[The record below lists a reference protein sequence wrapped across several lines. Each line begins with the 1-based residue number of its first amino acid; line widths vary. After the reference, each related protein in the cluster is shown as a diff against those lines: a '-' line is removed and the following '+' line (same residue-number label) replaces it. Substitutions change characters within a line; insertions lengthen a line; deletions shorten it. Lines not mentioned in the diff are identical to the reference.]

1 MPKQY
6 DEVSLHN
13 LCKDKDITYNNTK
26 ISSTTYVEGKC
37 STERCNGKYCRMF
50 KGLYEYGDKC
60 KRCLKLKLTDKY
72 SLDSLIGLN
81 LSLNK
86 EYSVDEL
93 NAHCIIEGKCKN
105 ETCKNNFKRKFYDLF
120 KIGGFCQPCALIHGN
135 EKKVNTTI
143 ERYGVENISQLNSIK
158 TQKEETCTKNHGV
171 PHATQSPVIQQQIV
185 KTSLENWG
193 TQRPT
198 QNRELLSNIADSYES
213 KTGYRNPFKN
223 PEVLQQIEAKNMT
236 NLGVPNPFSSKLV
249 QSKIKNTCEEKYGY
263 SNPMQNPLISRK
275 AFITGCRLKPYT
287 LPSGKIIHYM
297 GFEKY
302 ALDDLIKIYN
312 ECDIENET
320 LPVFNYTK
328 PDDTLHTYLPDIYIK
343 SINTFIEV
351 KSTYTITQDIN
362 VILLKQQS
370 VKNAGYK
377 CEIWVYGK
385 VGKKI
390 EKVDVRN

>member
-1 MPKQY
+1 MPNQY

-13 LCKDKDITYNNTK
+13 LCNDTDITYDKTN

-37 STERCNGKYCRMF
+37 STERCNGTYCRKF
-50 KGLYEYGDKC
+50 SDLYKRGDKC
-60 KRCLKLKLTDKY
+60 RRCLNPTTYNLNF
-72 SLDSLIGLN
+72 LIGLN

-86 EYSVDEL
+86 EYSVDKL

-105 ETCKNNFKRKFYDLF
+105 KTCKNNFKRKFCELI
-120 KIGGFCQPCALIHGN
+120 KIGGFCKQCALIHGN

-143 ERYGVENISQLNSIK
+143 KRYGVENISQLDSIK

-171 PHATQSPVIQQQIV
+171 PYATQSPVIQQQIV

-198 QNRELLSNIADSYES
+198 QNRELLTNMADSLEL
-213 KTGYRNPFKN
+213 KTGYRSPFKN
-223 PEVLQQIEAKNMT
+223 PEVLQKIEDTNMT

-249 QSKIKNTCEEKYGY
+249 QSKIKKTCEEKYGY

-275 AFITGCRLKPYT
+275 AFITGCRLKPYK

-302 ALDDLIKIYN
+302 ALLDLIKIYN
-312 ECDIENET
+312 EDDIENET

-328 PDDTLHTYLPDIYIK
+328 PDGTLHTYLPDIYIK

-377 CEIWVYGK
+377 CKIWVYGE
-385 VGKKI
+385 VGKKV
-390 EKVDVRN
+390 EKVDVID